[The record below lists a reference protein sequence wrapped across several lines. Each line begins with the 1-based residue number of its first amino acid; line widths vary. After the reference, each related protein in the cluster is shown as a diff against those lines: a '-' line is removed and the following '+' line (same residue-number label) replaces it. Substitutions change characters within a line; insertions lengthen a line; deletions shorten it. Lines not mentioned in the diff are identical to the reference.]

1 METNAIV
8 TVFVNKKR
16 TKKFRE
22 KNRRFVVTECVKTCD
37 ELVIGIDKTMDM
49 EKTDETLKKRI
60 KFWVEI
66 FEKLINQRGQCHL
79 HIHTKSFKN
88 RYKLPVQ

>member
-1 METNAIV
+1 MYL
-8 TVFVNKKR
+8 
-16 TKKFRE
+16 
-22 KNRRFVVTECVKTCD
+22 VTEFMKTCD
-37 ELVIGIDKTMDM
+37 ELVIGIDKNMEM

-60 KFWVEI
+60 TFWVEI
-66 FEKLINQRGQCHL
+66 FEKLINQRGQSHL